1 MSFYVEAGNNK
12 EVPASHFRAPAYPLI
27 TIDPYIS
34 AWSHTDKL
42 YEDDVRHWTGT
53 EHPLVGVLRV
63 DGKCYRFM
71 GKDKQVLKAI
81 LKDARNE
88 EWQAKYTNTLPLAD
102 WYKKSIM
109 MWDGRQVWGHLEVL
123 ICLTLKPDGA
133 RGIFGYAGNS
143 QSIIKMLSRKSYI

>member
-1 MSFYVEAGNNK
+1 MKKNILLLLLSFLSFYVEAGNNK

-102 WYKKSIM
+102 WYK
-109 MWDGRQVWGHLEVL
+109 
-123 ICLTLKPDGA
+123 
-133 RGIFGYAGNS
+133 
-143 QSIIKMLSRKSYI
+143 